1 MRHRLTRFAAPLTGD
16 WTSGRRPAPVQPTDQ
31 GPSSMCLDCDTQHLN
46 RRNLIKLAGLGLA
59 ASTLAVP
66 ASASDKAAASNGA
79 AEGHDAA
86 TAPADHAPAKP
97 AAADAH
103 GATAAAGEAPALS
116 PKQALAKLKEGNR
129 RFVEDAN
136 ACAAN
141 LAHRREELAAG
152 QHPWA
157 IVLTCSD
164 SRVTPELIFG
174 GVTLGELFVIRN
186 AGNVLDTGA
195 LGTIEYGA
203 EHLHAPLIVVM
214 GHKKCGAVSAACDVV
229 KKGAELEGSIGKMIE
244 PILPVALAALFKSED
259 FVGQTIRNNAVSGA
273 KRIMEESH
281 IVSHLVTE
289 GHVKIVAA
297 VYDITSGEVEFIDK
311 IS

>member
-1 MRHRLTRFAAPLTGD
+1 
-16 WTSGRRPAPVQPTDQ
+16 
-31 GPSSMCLDCDTQHLN
+31 MCLDCENQRLN
-46 RRNLIKLAGLGLA
+46 RRNLMKIAGIGLA
-59 ASTLAVP
+59 ASAVALP
-66 ASASDKAAASNGA
+66 ALASDQKAA
-79 AEGHDAA
+79 
-86 TAPADHAPAKP
+86 PA

-103 GATAAAGEAPALS
+103 VAEAPAAHASTAEAPATETHAADPHAAEAPALS

-129 RFVEDAN
+129 RFVEDVN
-136 ACAAN
+136 ACAAD
-141 LAHRREELAAG
+141 LAQRREELAGG

-174 GVTLGELFVIRN
+174 GVSLGELFVIRN

-229 KKGAELEGSIGKMIE
+229 KKGVELEGSIGKMVQ

-259 FVGQTIRNNAVSGA
+259 FVGQTVRNNAVSGA
-273 KRIMEESH
+273 KRIAEESH
-281 IVSHLVTE
+281 IVSHLVDE

-297 VYDITSGEVEFIDK
+297 VYDITTGEVEFIDK

>member
-1 MRHRLTRFAAPLTGD
+1 
-16 WTSGRRPAPVQPTDQ
+16 
-31 GPSSMCLDCDTQHLN
+31 MCLNCNTPRLN
-46 RRNLIKLAGLGLA
+46 RRKLMKLAGLGLA
-59 ASTLAVP
+59 ASTLAAP
-66 ASASDKAAASNGA
+66 ASASDKAAANHGA
-79 AEGHDAA
+79 TEGHDAA
-86 TAPADHAPAKP
+86 AAPAAPAEAAP
-97 AAADAH
+97 AAGAH
-103 GATAAAGEAPALS
+103 GTAAAASEAPALS

-136 ACAAN
+136 ACAAD

-174 GVTLGELFVIRN
+174 GVSLGELFVIRN

-229 KKGAELEGSIGKMIE
+229 KKGIELEGSIGKMIE

-273 KRIMEESH
+273 RRIMEESH
-281 IVSHLVTE
+281 MVSALVAE

-297 VYDITSGEVEFIDK
+297 VYDIATGEVEFIDK
-311 IS
+311 IA

>member
-1 MRHRLTRFAAPLTGD
+1 
-16 WTSGRRPAPVQPTDQ
+16 
-31 GPSSMCLDCDTQHLN
+31 MCLDCDNQHLN
-46 RRNLIKLAGLGLA
+46 RRNMMKIAGLGLA
-59 ASTLAVP
+59 ASAVALP
-66 ASASDKAAASNGA
+66 ALASDQKAA
-79 AEGHDAA
+79 
-86 TAPADHAPAKP
+86 P
-97 AAADAH
+97 AAADQHAEAPAAH
-103 GATAAAGEAPALS
+103 ASTAEAPATEAHAADPHAAEAPALS

-136 ACAAN
+136 ACAAD
-141 LAHRREELAAG
+141 LAQRREELAGG

-174 GVTLGELFVIRN
+174 GVSLGELFVIRN

-229 KKGAELEGSIGKMIE
+229 KKGVELEGSIGKMVQ

-259 FVGQTIRNNAVSGA
+259 FVGQTVRNNAVSGA
-273 KRIMEESH
+273 KRIAEESH
-281 IVSHLVTE
+281 IVSHLVDE

-297 VYDITSGEVEFIDK
+297 VYDITSGEVEFIDR

>member
-1 MRHRLTRFAAPLTGD
+1 
-16 WTSGRRPAPVQPTDQ
+16 
-31 GPSSMCLDCDTQHLN
+31 MCLDCDNQRLN
-46 RRNLIKLAGLGLA
+46 RRNLMKLAGIGLA
-59 ASTLAVP
+59 ASTVALP
-66 ASASDKAAASNGA
+66 ALASDKK
-79 AEGHDAA
+79 
-86 TAPADHAPAKP
+86 PAP
-97 AAADAH
+97 AAAADPHAAEAPAAH
-103 GATAAAGEAPALS
+103 ASTAEAPAADPHAAEAPALS

-136 ACAAN
+136 ACAAD
-141 LAHRREELAAG
+141 LAQRREELAGG

-174 GVTLGELFVIRN
+174 GVSLGELFVIRN

-229 KKGAELEGSIGKMIE
+229 KKGVELEGSIGKMVQ

-259 FVGQTIRNNAVSGA
+259 FVGQTVRNNAVSGA
-273 KRIMEESH
+273 KRIAEESH
-281 IVSHLVTE
+281 IVSHLVDE

-297 VYDITSGEVEFIDK
+297 VYDITTGEVEFIDR